1 MSNFFI
7 RFYVSD
13 QYVNL
18 LFMRIQST
26 LTCILKACIMFTF
39 PDQNYQN
46 DDMIY
51 LNGYDKIQENT
62 NFSLLL

>member
-1 MSNFFI
+1 MYHI
-7 RFYVSD
+7 QD

-39 PDQNYQN
+39 PDQKYQN

-62 NFSLLL
+62 NSHFYYSYKL

>member
-1 MSNFFI
+1 MYHI
-7 RFYVSD
+7 QD

-18 LFMRIQST
+18 LFMRIQSMVHVFV
-26 LTCILKACIMFTF
+26 LKACIMFTF
-39 PDQNYQN
+39 PDQKYQN

-62 NFSLLL
+62 NSHFYYSYKL